1 MCMYRVQFVFSMV
14 VAVMIIGAGIMSV
27 CTTSGALGGE
37 YTRHNGV
44 YHDSLK
50 QYLTIFD
57 SKNSCYFV
65 YKYTRT
71 SNQFTP
77 H

>member
-1 MCMYRVQFVFSMV
+1 M
-14 VAVMIIGAGIMSV
+14 GV
-27 CTTSGALGGE
+27 CTASGALGGE
-37 YTRHNGV
+37 YTGHNGV

-57 SKNSCYFV
+57 SKNSYFV
-65 YKYTRT
+65 YKYTCT